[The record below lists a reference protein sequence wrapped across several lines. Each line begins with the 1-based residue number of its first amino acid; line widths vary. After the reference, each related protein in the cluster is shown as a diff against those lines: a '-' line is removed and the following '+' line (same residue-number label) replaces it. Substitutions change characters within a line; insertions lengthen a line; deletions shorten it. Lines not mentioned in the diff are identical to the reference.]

1 MLTNRLTGAAPSC
14 LLLLSTH
21 PPRGSVWPL
30 LTTADRQIQ
39 SKSTTTVS
47 SQTPLHGHGALA
59 RMGLAEY
66 GNAVELPGT
75 SILLVSWYLQ

>member
-1 MLTNRLTGAAPSC
+1 MIVNKQSSCTTSFVNVFAAVIYASAFHPYNLIAIS
-14 LLLLSTH
+14 LSEEM
-21 PPRGSVWPL
+21 
-30 LTTADRQIQ
+30 
-39 SKSTTTVS
+39 TTTVS

-66 GNAVELPGT
+66 GNAVKLPGT